1 MGSIDLSNNALSNHI
16 AEHITNQI
24 ITGKL
29 QPGEKLVENNYAEEY
44 GTSRAPVRE
53 AIFTLTVE
61 GLVERVPRR
70 GAIVKEYTE
79 SEIYDLLEIRIM
91 LESLAIK
98 RINENG
104 VDEEFLK
111 EMEAILRKMQD
122 QKEAGQYAEMNH
134 DFHMCIIKMSKS
146 DVIKKKYDHLKLP
159 LLRIQSLSFA
169 KEGNIPKSINDH
181 AMIVQLLKEK
191 EVMKAANA
199 LNQHNQDVIS
209 NIQNRL
215 YKDNRALQKF

>member
-29 QPGEKLVENNYAEEY
+29 QPGEKLIENNYAEEY

-61 GLVERVPRR
+61 GLVERVPRK
-70 GAIVKEYTE
+70 GAIVKGYTE

-91 LESLAIK
+91 LESLAMK
-98 RINENG
+98 RIDEIG
-104 VDEEFLK
+104 IDEEILQD
-111 EMEAILRKMQD
+111 MEAILSKMQD
-122 QKEAGQYAEMNH
+122 QKEVGRYTEMNH
-134 DFHMCIIKMSKS
+134 AFHMCIIDMSQS
-146 DVIKKKYDHLKLP
+146 DVIKKMYARLKLP

-169 KEGNIPKSINDH
+169 KEGNIPKSVKEH
-181 AMIVQLLKEK
+181 VVIVQLLKEK
-191 EVMKAANA
+191 EIMKAADV
-199 LNQHNQDVIS
+199 LSQHNHDVIS
-209 NIQNRL
+209 NIQKRL
-215 YKDNRALQKF
+215 FKNNKTE